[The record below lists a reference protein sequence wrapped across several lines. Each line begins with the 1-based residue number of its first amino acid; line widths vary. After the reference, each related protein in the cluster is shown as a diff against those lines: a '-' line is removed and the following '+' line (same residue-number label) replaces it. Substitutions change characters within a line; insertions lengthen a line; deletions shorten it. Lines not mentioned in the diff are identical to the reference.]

1 MLVSPLRET
10 YLLHVDDGLNG
21 IQRVCEQLGLFRI
34 SAVKSLHVEV
44 ECSPEEHNTQ
54 VINATWPQANFKSCR
69 YPAGTVV
76 WYCDPF
82 LGRTCRATAVSDP
95 AAMKNSDLFREGSNE
110 TWFVNGR
117 CRFFMRIFQSP
128 EGIEVCSQQSLIPK
142 FRGHAV

>member
-21 IQRVCEQLGLFRI
+21 IQRVCEQLGLFRLA
-34 SAVKSLHVEV
+34 AVRSLRVEV

-54 VINATWPQANFKSCR
+54 VINATWPKEAFMSCR
-69 YPAGTVV
+69 FPAGTVV
-76 WYCDPF
+76 WYDDPV
-82 LGRTCRATAVSDP
+82 LGRNFRASAVIDP
-95 AAMKNSDLFREGSNE
+95 AAMRNSNE

-117 CRFFMRIFQSP
+117 CRFFMRVFQSF

>member
-44 ECSPEEHNTQ
+44 ECSTEEHNTQ
-54 VINATWPQANFKSCR
+54 VINATWPKENSKNCR

-76 WYCDPF
+76 
-82 LGRTCRATAVSDP
+82 
-95 AAMKNSDLFREGSNE
+95 
-110 TWFVNGR
+110 
-117 CRFFMRIFQSP
+117 
-128 EGIEVCSQQSLIPK
+128 
-142 FRGHAV
+142 